1 MIDKSLFHNS
11 PKFSIIA
18 EFTRISW
25 SAPFEKYTNKTLPT
39 IEGNPSQIRQLFQSF
54 LSNAIKF
61 HEVGKP
67 PKIEIKSRLNKQSGW
82 VISNKDQGIGVNEK
96 YKDRIF
102 RPFERLHGRNEYEGT
117 GMGLAICQ
125 KIAENH
131 GGTIFVESQPGQGT
145 CFSVV
150 FPQNGSPLKL

>member
-1 MIDKSLFHNS
+1 MVL
-11 PKFSIIA
+11 
-18 EFTRISW
+18 
-25 SAPFEKYTNKTLPT
+25 
-39 IEGNPSQIRQLFQSF
+39 
-54 LSNAIKF
+54 
-61 HEVGKP
+61 
-67 PKIEIKSRLNKQSGW
+67 KIEINSRLSKQGGW
-82 VISNKDQGIGVNEK
+82 EISFKDQGIGFDEN
-96 YKDRIF
+96 YRNRIF